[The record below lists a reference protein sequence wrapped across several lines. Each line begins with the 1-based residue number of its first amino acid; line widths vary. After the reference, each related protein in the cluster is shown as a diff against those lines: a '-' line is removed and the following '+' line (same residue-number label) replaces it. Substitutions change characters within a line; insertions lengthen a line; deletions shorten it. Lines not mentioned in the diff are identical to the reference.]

1 MDDATHPVH
10 QSDCAPPISSSMLQ
24 LSRGSQLSLGRDN
37 YIVDLAS

>member
-10 QSDCAPPISSSMLQ
+10 QPDCVFPPISSSMLQ

-37 YIVDLAS
+37 